1 MTWNALS
8 GVHHNLIAPNP
19 PTGNELLAGV
29 HSIRIDQSA
38 KKVLLD
44 QTDSNDRTLVPTITN
59 NLYDEAKAK
68 GWTVISMKND
78 WKQIFAWEK

>member
-44 QTDSNDRTLVPTITN
+44 QTDPNDPGTANHRYGALVPTITDN
-59 NLYDEAKAK
+59 AIAISNALPANLAGA
-68 GWTVISMKND
+68 V
-78 WKQIFAWEK
+78 